1 MMKLMRK
8 NRIIILLLL
17 LPLSFTACDNM
28 RPDISITVQS
38 DYNQIIDAVSSTS
51 RSLSD
56 KLQLIEAAVASGF
69 ADGQAAQELL
79 QQAVS
84 SLSGTL
90 SEKLAAVEAA
100 VKSQATSLETKLGL
114 IEAAVTQGFADD
126 KAQQALLQAALES
139 LSGSLSDQL
148 AAVEGAV
155 KSQTA
160 SLETK
165 LALIETAV
173 KEGLADEKAGQELL
187 QKAVE
192 TLSGT
197 LAERLEAIESAMNSQ
212 ASSLAAKLDL
222 IEAALENRLADTREA
237 LALIQGA
244 VDSLSGTMDDKLA
257 AIDTAIRSQTAGL
270 AAKLVLIEAAVTTGF
285 VDDAARQGLLQQAV
299 EALSGTTDK
308 KLAAI
313 TAAIGDQQTKLSD
326 KLDLIEAAVKSGF
339 AGSNEKAALIHTALA
354 ALPGTYEENLAAID
368 TALMNQTDSLTT
380 KLELIEAVLQDSLAR
395 TNDVIR
401 LVERALSTSLK
412 DGVEEV
418 VAVLGDIDLALDD
431 AQNGT
436 GVLVLISH
444 LKTEVE
450 KMAVID
456 YSKILD
462 AIQHSIY
469 FMGHSIEGHEYVVMG
484 PDGLK
489 WATCNVGASS
499 PAETGDY
506 FAWGEIEPYYKP
518 GHAHDN
524 TTTDGSNWKAG
535 KSEGYAAASYGKN
548 ITDATLKGQDDA
560 ARQNWGGSWRMP
572 TYQELNW
579 LLDPNHCQ
587 RDWTDNYNGT
597 GVRGLIL
604 TSKVENCNGNQIFLP
619 AAGNWEEKE
628 WHEWRPYDNLTFLC
642 YWSSSSDS
650 DTEALGMQ
658 IAEGIESLYITFGPE
673 FRCFGLSVRPVSY

>member
-8 NRIIILLLL
+8 NRIIILLL

-38 DYNQIIDAVSSTS
+38 DCNQIIDAVSSTS

-126 KAQQALLQAALES
+126 QAQQALLQQAVSS

-222 IEAALENRLADTREA
+222 IETALKNRLADSRET
-237 LALIQGA
+237 LSLLQQA
-244 VDSLSGTMDDKLA
+244 VAALSGTAAEKLA
-257 AIDTAIRSQTAGL
+257 AIDTAIQSQTASLATKLGLIEEAVRAGFADGDAQQKLLQQALEAMDGTTANRL
-270 AAKLVLIEAAVTTGF
+270 AAVETAIRNQATTLASRLELIDAAVRTGF
-285 VDDAARQGLLQQAV
+285 VDSNQKEDLIQAALAS
-299 EALSGTTDK
+299 LSGTYAE
-308 KLAAI
+308 KLA
-313 TAAIGDQQTKLSD
+313 S
-326 KLDLIEAAVKSGF
+326 
-339 AGSNEKAALIHTALA
+339 
-354 ALPGTYEENLAAID
+354 ID
-368 TALMNQTDSLTT
+368 TAVMSRTDSLTT
-380 KLELIEAVLQDSLAR
+380 KLALIQAALQDSMALA
-395 TNDVIR
+395 NDAIR
-401 LVERALSTSLK
+401 LIERALSTSLK

-418 VAVLGDIDLALDD
+418 VAALGDIDLALDD